1 MSQSNGR
8 AVPALPSYTCSSGYT
23 VDVRRQAPGT
33 YALLYAAAERDLVD
47 TRPAV
52 PTQRLKMGP
61 DQEQDIPNPSDPAY
75 QRALT
80 HWQTQVRMRAGE
92 KVRRLLT
99 DYAVVAEV
107 DTEAVANLRAVLGA
121 IGGDLTDETD
131 KDIWLWRIVAPTN
144 QDQLG
149 LIAFAIG
156 EDAPSGEAIQAQKS
170 MFRRDV
176 SGAGHLD
183 AERAEVGD
191 GL

>member
-1 MSQSNGR
+1 MSQSTGR

-23 VDVRRQAPGT
+23 VEVRRQAPGT
-33 YALLYAAAERDLVD
+33 YALLYAAAERDLAD

-52 PTQRLKMGP
+52 PVQRLKMGP
-61 DQEQDIPNPSDPAY
+61 DQEQDIPNPSDPGY
-75 QRALT
+75 ERALRA
-80 HWQTQVRMRAGE
+80 WLARARMHAGE

-99 DYAVVAEV
+99 DYAVVTEIDA
-107 DTEAVANLRAVLGA
+107 EAVAGLRAVLSTIGA
-121 IGGDLTDETD
+121 DLANESD

-170 MFRRDV
+170 MFRRDI